1 MYVDGGPFSLLSATC
16 TKLCTLYIFWI
27 SLQIVMFTLKIDP
40 RIWLNCHATFEWA
53 KSWILAQIAWTEA
66 WGVRFVYVRI
76 SHIIGFAVDSVDLLL
91 NAEFDLNLL
100 GTPIPPFRQLWYACA
115 LRVSHLNANYLIF
128 SRSLSNA
135 FSPNAEKQFTFTQ
148 SNLDVFIVCRS
159 KLLTDT
165 TATILSNGFFSQPP
179 PVVSVRNYRFY

>member
-1 MYVDGGPFSLLSATC
+1 MIKLSCDIRMSEIMNISPNCLNRSLGCAFCVCANFSHNRFCGWFCWFAIKC
-16 TKLCTLYIFWI
+16 
-27 SLQIVMFTLKIDP
+27 
-40 RIWLNCHATFEWA
+40 RIWFKFVGHSNPPLSTALVCLRLTRLTF
-53 KSWILAQIAWTEA
+53 KCK
-66 WGVRFVYVRI
+66 
-76 SHIIGFAVDSVDLLL
+76 LL
-91 NAEFDLNLL
+91 NFLSL
-100 GTPIPPFRQLWYACA
+100 
-115 LRVSHLNANYLIF
+115 
-128 SRSLSNA
+128 SLSNA